1 MVGSSDERDKI
12 LYHSNR
18 NKENEELR
26 KQFNKLR
33 NEVITKTRQAKNNYF
48 SNKIEENKDNPKK
61 LWDYFKPLGY
71 SHKSKGKS
79 NIVLDINNE
88 KCFDNKLVAEH
99 FNNYYINVAAN
110 LVRKLPIVPK
120 VFDVCSQAFKNYY
133 YDKNII
139 PKSKKFVPVTEEFVL
154 RELLKLNPNKSTGID
169 NIQAK
174 FLKDGAHEL
183 KGVITHIINVSI
195 TTNTVPD
202 ILKFAKVKPLFKKN
216 SRLDVG
222 NYRPVSILCIMSK
235 LLERAVHYQLQEYL
249 ESNDL
254 LFAKQSG
261 FRKSY
266 STDTCLINL
275 TDQIRVEISKGN
287 YVGMV
292 LLDLQKAF
300 DTVDH
305 EILCNKLE
313 TMGID
318 FTDWFK
324 SYLGG
329 RKQIVIANGVS
340 SEPQT
345 VKCGVPQ
352 GSILGPLLFLC
363 YVNDMPISL
372 KCNLLLYADD
382 SALMVS
388 GSDPK
393 QIEKTLSD
401 ELKSCRQWLID
412 NKLSL
417 HLGKTEAILFG
428 TKRRLRK
435 VESFEVMCDGNII
448 QNVKSVKYL
457 GIQLDEDLAGES
469 IVKEILKKANS
480 RLKFLYRCKDIL
492 NFNSRKI
499 LCTAL
504 IQCYFDYA
512 CSSWYSGVNK
522 TLSKKLQIMQ
532 NKMVRFMLNLRR
544 RDSVKNKELRK
555 VDVLNIPDRVKQ
567 LKMNH
572 VFKIKKQTCP
582 PYMLSNFNRLNANN
596 TRMAT
601 RASATDFF
609 VPRVH
614 GQGANT
620 FFFTAIKEWNSLST
634 DLKNENV
641 EDSFKNKLKQELFEV
656 AKKRE
661 EDNFIRSF

>member
-1 MVGSSDERDKI
+1 
-12 LYHSNR
+12 
-18 NKENEELR
+18 
-26 KQFNKLR
+26 
-33 NEVITKTRQAKNNYF
+33 
-48 SNKIEENKDNPKK
+48 
-61 LWDYFKPLGY
+61 
-71 SHKSKGKS
+71 
-79 NIVLDINNE
+79 
-88 KCFDNKLVAEH
+88 
-99 FNNYYINVAAN
+99 
-110 LVRKLPIVPK
+110 
-120 VFDVCSQAFKNYY
+120 
-133 YDKNII
+133 
-139 PKSKKFVPVTEEFVL
+139 
-154 RELLKLNPNKSTGID
+154 
-169 NIQAK
+169 
-174 FLKDGAHEL
+174 
-183 KGVITHIINVSI
+183 
-195 TTNTVPD
+195 
-202 ILKFAKVKPLFKKN
+202 
-216 SRLDVG
+216 
-222 NYRPVSILCIMSK
+222 MSK

-382 SALMVS
+382 SALMFS

-417 HLGKTEAILFG
+417 HLGKKEAILIG
-428 TKRRLRK
+428 TK
-435 VESFEVMCDGNII
+435 
-448 QNVKSVKYL
+448 Q
-457 GIQLDEDLAGES
+457 A
-469 IVKEILKKANS
+469 A
-480 RLKFLYRCKDIL
+480 
-492 NFNSRKI
+492 
-499 LCTAL
+499 
-504 IQCYFDYA
+504 
-512 CSSWYSGVNK
+512 
-522 TLSKKLQIMQ
+522 
-532 NKMVRFMLNLRR
+532 
-544 RDSVKNKELRK
+544 
-555 VDVLNIPDRVKQ
+555 
-567 LKMNH
+567 
-572 VFKIKKQTCP
+572 
-582 PYMLSNFNRLNANN
+582 
-596 TRMAT
+596 
-601 RASATDFF
+601 
-609 VPRVH
+609 
-614 GQGANT
+614 
-620 FFFTAIKEWNSLST
+620 
-634 DLKNENV
+634 
-641 EDSFKNKLKQELFEV
+641 
-656 AKKRE
+656 
-661 EDNFIRSF
+661 